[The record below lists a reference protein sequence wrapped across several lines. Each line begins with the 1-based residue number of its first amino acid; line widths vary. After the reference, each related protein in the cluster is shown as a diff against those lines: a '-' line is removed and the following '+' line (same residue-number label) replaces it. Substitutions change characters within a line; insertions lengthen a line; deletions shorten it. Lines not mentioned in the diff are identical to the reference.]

1 MVKEHC
7 KFSYQTRQEALKQA
21 DYRCQICGEKCN
33 YLEVHHIIA
42 IWFAIHY
49 CPSLSTEVI
58 RDISNAIAVCPNCHA
73 QLHKDES
80 VDIYKC
86 LAVKLWGIEKFS
98 DSHYGEGRLERVYG
112 K

>member
-1 MVKEHC
+1 VVKEAC
-7 KFSYQTRQEALKQA
+7 KFSYSTKKEVLEQA
-21 DYRCQICGEKCN
+21 DGRCQICGEEYE
-33 YLEVHHIIA
+33 YLEVHHLIA

-49 CPSLSTEVI
+49 CPSLSTTVVNNI
-58 RDISNAIAVCPNCHA
+58 ANAIAVCPNCHT

-86 LAVKLWGIEKFS
+86 LAVKLWGINKFS
-98 DSHYGEGRLERVYG
+98 KSSYGSNRLERVYG